1 MARTLA
7 ILCFALGLTGG
18 AGVGLWQ
25 ARETE
30 ARLDARAAEDRA
42 RMQAAVEQLRTS
54 VDALKAE
61 LDRDTA
67 VAASERNDIRA
78 RLQDLSLAVEDLRIA
93 SQPLVAEIPELP
105 IAPQ

>member
-1 MARTLA
+1 MARALA
-7 ILCFALGLTGG
+7 VLCFVLGLTGG
-18 AGVGLWQ
+18 AAVGLWQ

-30 ARLDARAAEDRA
+30 ARLEARAADDRI
-42 RMQAAVEQLRTS
+42 RMQVAVDQLRAS
-54 VDALKAE
+54 VDALKVE

-67 VAASERNDIRA
+67 VAAAERNDIRA
-78 RLQDLSLAVEDLRIA
+78 RLQDLTLAVEDLRIA